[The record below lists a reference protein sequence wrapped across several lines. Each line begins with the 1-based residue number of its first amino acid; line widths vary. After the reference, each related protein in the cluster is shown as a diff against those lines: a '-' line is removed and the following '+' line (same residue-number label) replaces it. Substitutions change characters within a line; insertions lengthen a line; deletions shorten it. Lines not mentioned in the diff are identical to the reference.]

1 MTMTVSEALDHAWWL
16 KKVMNSRAGVNAAV
30 VTLAEE
36 VKRLTADAAC
46 DKCGSI
52 YRSDVQCP
60 WCERDYYKAIVD
72 TLPLNG
78 DGDRNP
84 ADVAAHERVKV
95 LEAEA
100 RAQQVVL
107 DAFNASVKILKHENE
122 KLREVLAGMQW
133 VYPFNTAS
141 PRCRGCG
148 TAKGNEHAHNC
159 EIYNALN
166 PKTEWEA
173 AKVVCEECEP
183 KISCENCARFK
194 PLCCNINFR
203 EDCGDFMPKES
214 SK

>member
-1 MTMTVSEALDHAWWL
+1 MTDPATERERQIIGDV
-16 KKVMNSRAGVNAAV
+16 
-30 VTLAEE
+30 
-36 VKRLTADAAC
+36 LTAAGNAIAE
-46 DKCGSI
+46 GSTTSTML
-52 YRSDVQCP
+52 RVMLTAMGAVMSREPD
-60 WCERDYYKAIVD
+60 
-72 TLPLNG
+72 
-78 DGDRNP
+78 P
-84 ADVAAHERVKV
+84 ADVAERVKV

-107 DAFNASVKILKHENE
+107 DAFNASVKILKHNNE

-203 EDCGDFMPKES
+203 EDCGDFMPR
-214 SK
+214 SKTAACSCCGLVNEHRSDCPSRNGGANVA